1 MVLRLRHQG
10 AGCAGHRLRHQ
21 DVQDI
26 GRLRHQEEGLGL
38 HRVQVAQDLVPDL
51 HHVQVVPDLVPD
63 PVPDLVPDPVPDPV
77 PGPVRVQAVPGLHH
91 APLEIRGA
99 DLRVLAGRSAPVEF
113 IRCAAECM

>member
-63 PVPDLVPDPVPDPV
+63 LHHVQVVQDPV